1 MKSKGK
7 KVKKNKNNL
16 IEPDNI
22 SVNDSKQEL
31 NSLNNLPDNE
41 QKDKVNFPNIY
52 SNSKL
57 LTPSSKQINNQLK
70 PLNLNMKKI
79 NKLYVSSNHKN
90 DKGKNS
96 NEFNKISVLSKINKR
111 DYSNRNNANKI
122 LEALGTSSNQNI
134 NRLELS
140 KLNSSKEENSL
151 FNNLTKRSINYLNS
165 INKNNISGLNE
176 IRLKYDNLNI
186 DNNSYFNV
194 LSENNSN
201 KNTNITTQRKTLSKH
216 YMNTEIN
223 NNINN
228 LNINSSYKDM
238 SLKLFLHNKNNINKK
253 LILNCP
259 IEPNNE
265 SPIKL
270 DLKLKKE
277 IRPKKQENNIK
288 AIKLPSRNEEEPLLR
303 ERIGYSYNKGN
314 SINKIKNNIYQK
326 DSSYINNDTFSCPE
340 ELHFYYI
347 QSIQRG
353 KNSEPRF

>member
-1 MKSKGK
+1 
-7 KVKKNKNNL
+7 
-16 IEPDNI
+16 
-22 SVNDSKQEL
+22 
-31 NSLNNLPDNE
+31 
-41 QKDKVNFPNIY
+41 
-52 SNSKL
+52 
-57 LTPSSKQINNQLK
+57 
-70 PLNLNMKKI
+70 
-79 NKLYVSSNHKN
+79 
-90 DKGKNS
+90 
-96 NEFNKISVLSKINKR
+96 
-111 DYSNRNNANKI
+111 
-122 LEALGTSSNQNI
+122 
-134 NRLELS
+134 
-140 KLNSSKEENSL
+140 
-151 FNNLTKRSINYLNS
+151 
-165 INKNNISGLNE
+165 
-176 IRLKYDNLNI
+176 
-186 DNNSYFNV
+186 
-194 LSENNSN
+194 
-201 KNTNITTQRKTLSKH
+201 
-216 YMNTEIN
+216 MNTEIN

-238 SLKLFLHNKNNINKK
+238 SLKWFLHNKNNFNKK

-303 ERIGYSYNKGN
+303 ENIGYSYNKGD

-353 KNSEPRF
+353 KNSEPNFDLFLKENVLIIFFMINIMFSMIKHYK